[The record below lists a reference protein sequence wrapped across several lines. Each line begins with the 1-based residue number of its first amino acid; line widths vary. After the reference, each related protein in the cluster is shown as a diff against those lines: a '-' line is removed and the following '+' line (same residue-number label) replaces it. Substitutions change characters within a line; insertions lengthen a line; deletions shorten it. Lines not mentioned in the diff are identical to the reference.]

1 MDIPCAI
8 LIGAFCLPDVS
19 TRIDVKSGPEGS
31 DAIAAF
37 GEVRV
42 HILLSDE
49 EGAAQPQT
57 DNRLCYEGV
66 CVAYSGRVRPDAGAV
81 ELLIA
86 SNGGRE
92 RFIQLRGPLEQIAA
106 ISSKVSYVL
115 ESDRGWVQIPLGE
128 FKVAEQATAAAPETG
143 TGLEAQEPGPGLQTE
158 PPAEPPPELAPEL
171 AHEPELAPVPEVAPE
186 PEPES
191 QPEPEWLKPNRPY

>member
-19 TRIDVKSGPEGS
+19 YKLDVKSGPEGS
-31 DAIAAF
+31 DAIASF

-49 EGAAQPQT
+49 EGATQPQT
-57 DNRLCYEGV
+57 DKRLCHEDV
-66 CVAYSGRVRPDAGAV
+66 CVAYTGRVRPDASAV

-86 SNGGRE
+86 SDRGGE

-106 ISSKVSYVL
+106 ISTKISYVL
-115 ESDRGWVQIPLGE
+115 ESDRGWVHIPLSE
-128 FKVAEQATAAAPETG
+128 FKVAEQESAPAPEMEPEAETG
-143 TGLEAQEPGPGLQTE
+143 
-158 PPAEPPPELAPEL
+158 PPPETPFEPLPPP
-171 AHEPELAPVPEVAPE
+171 EPELAPVPEFAPE
-186 PEPES
+186 PEPE
-191 QPEPEWLKPNRPY
+191 PAPEWLRPNRPY